1 MICSAALSASE
12 AQKTWEKTGKEMG
25 SKYGVGDA
33 DKLII
38 VMIHDIFG
46 LSFSSLV
53 TTQKKVIMGIHKAW
67 HGRRSVNLHS
77 VGIESRLIW
86 HGTATKK
93 KENE

>member
-12 AQKTWEKTGKEMG
+12 AQKRREKTGKEMG

-53 TTQKKVIMGIHKAW
+53 TT
-67 HGRRSVNLHS
+67 
-77 VGIESRLIW
+77 
-86 HGTATKK
+86 
-93 KENE
+93 